1 MEWINELMNEKI
13 IYSVCAQLIDTV
25 RKITQNSTNNFP
37 LISVQMEKSTS
48 QKQHLGNQNMWFHT
62 GIFLL

>member
-37 LISVQMEKSTS
+37 LMSVQMEKSTS

-62 GIFLL
+62 GIFLV

>member
-1 MEWINELMNEKI
+1 MNEKI

-48 QKQHLGNQNMWFHT
+48 QQQHLGNQNMWFHT
-62 GIFLL
+62 DIFLL